1 MLQRAQPGRKAVAG
15 CALKAKLAFRAGLAV
30 YALASAGFLI
40 ELTGEITGFYLIRYS
55 WLMHELVELAT
66 FAGLAAGALLL
77 WYSNRKLRQRN
88 FEVEGHL
95 RTARGEFQA
104 MTQLQFDRW
113 GLSPAERDVALLT
126 IKGMSVSEIA
136 ALRET
141 SEGTVKSQNSAIYRK
156 AGVKTRTQLVGALIE
171 ELLVTDDSS

>member
-1 MLQRAQPGRKAVAG
+1 MPARARSVQPSASGF
-15 CALKAKLAFRAGLAV
+15 ALSAKLAFRAGVAV
-30 YALASAGFLI
+30 YALASAGFLM
-40 ELTGEITGFYLIRYS
+40 ELAGEITGVYLIRYS
-55 WLMHELVELAT
+55 WLMHEIVELVT
-66 FAGLAAGALLL
+66 FAGLATGALLL
-77 WYSNRKLRQRN
+77 WYSNRMLRERN
-88 FEVEGHL
+88 REVEGHL

-104 MTQLQFDRW
+104 MTQLQFERW

-126 IKGMSVSEIA
+126 IKGMSVTEIA

-171 ELLVTDDSS
+171 ELLVSDTA